1 MEGNTLLRSYQYR
14 YDDLGIGI
22 HVIKNKIKNQREALN
37 TFRNKPAAVKKAIAQ
52 LDAHIEKL
60 ELGNPELTEILGIEG
75 SSARIYF
82 AQMFDEADWKGRKPR
97 IKNDYIN
104 STLDIAYMQIFHLV
118 DAILGIYGFDTYYGV
133 LHKCFYMRKSLVC
146 DLIEPLRPIVD
157 LCIRKAIH
165 LGQCKEEDFEIINH
179 RYLLEWGKNPEYIA
193 FIMKA
198 ILDRKDDIFLYLQGY
213 YRSFMKQKK
222 PSEFPV
228 FEIR

>member
-1 MEGNTLLRSYQYR
+1 
-14 YDDLGIGI
+14 
-22 HVIKNKIKNQREALN
+22 
-37 TFRNKPAAVKKAIAQ
+37 
-52 LDAHIEKL
+52 
-60 ELGNPELTEILGIEG
+60 
-75 SSARIYF
+75 
-82 AQMFDEADWKGRKPR
+82 
-97 IKNDYIN
+97 
-104 STLDIAYMQIFHLV
+104 MQIFHLV

-179 RYLLEWGKNPEYIA
+179 RYLLKWGKNPEYIA

-222 PSEFPV
+222 PSEFLV